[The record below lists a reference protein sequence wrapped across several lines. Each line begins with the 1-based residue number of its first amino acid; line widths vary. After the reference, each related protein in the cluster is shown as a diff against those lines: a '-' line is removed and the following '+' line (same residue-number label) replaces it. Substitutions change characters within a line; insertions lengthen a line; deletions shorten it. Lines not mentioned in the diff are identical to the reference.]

1 MPMKSLVALA
11 AFLATIVAGAPAR
24 AQASRRSEVRVVV
37 HGASVS
43 AYRDGGYGQWLT
55 AACKNIRVDNVSKE
69 KLGATELRER
79 FVQQVLQRG
88 RVNPKAQETWLLF
101 MVSLNSVGNPER
113 TNVEVAR
120 TFKLAHDA
128 GFRTMGLTINPWG
141 SESDWR
147 WRGANGLEWLEHSQ
161 KVVDF
166 LMGRLAPQ
174 QAFGKRAAGLTA
186 YLPGQLPELAI
197 DVWDASLR
205 DRAAPPR
212 PEQPLER
219 LVRSSPWVS
228 AKVAGLEGPAREAA
242 LQGWIARAATLPRW
256 FMRRE
261 LIGTDGAHPNS
272 VGHKEIAR
280 AVCNRAPASWGCD
293 CTAHERLTWDPRT
306 NKPVAR

>member
-1 MPMKSLVALA
+1 MKSRVAVTALFAALVA
-11 AFLATIVAGAPAR
+11 GPPAR
-24 AQASRRSEVRVVV
+24 AERAQSSTVRVVV

-43 AYRDGGYGQWLT
+43 AYRDGGYGQWLA

-79 FVQQVLQRG
+79 FVEQVLQRG
-88 RVNPKAQETWLLF
+88 RVNPKAQESWLLF
-101 MVSLNSVGNPER
+101 MVGLNSVGTPER

-120 TFKLAHDA
+120 TFKLARDA

-141 SESDWR
+141 SERDVR

-166 LMGRLAPQ
+166 LMGRLTPH
-174 QAFGKRAAGLTA
+174 QAFGRRAAAQTA
-186 YLPGQLPELAI
+186 YLPGQLPELAV

-219 LVRSSPWVS
+219 QVRSSPWVT
-228 AKVAGLEGPAREAA
+228 AKIAELQGTAREAA
-242 LQGWIARAATLPRW
+242 LQQWITRAATLPRW
-256 FMRRE
+256 FMRPE
-261 LIGTDGAHPNS
+261 LIGADGAHPNS
-272 VGHKEIAR
+272 VGHKEIAG
-280 AVCNRAPASWGCD
+280 AICARAPASWGCD
-293 CTAHERLTWDPRT
+293 CRATERLTWDPRT
-306 NKPVAR
+306 NKAVPQ